1 MATTINTSKLAA
13 ALRQKFPGGAK
24 GGGAK
29 GVLRRLGLDEN
40 LLDDLRKPVASG
52 NGNSGGESDG
62 RLKELRHALSA
73 AVEKAGLSNRIHS
86 DVAAEI
92 LELLDRH
99 APYALDE
106 DDPLASFKKLLRANG
121 LSEDDVMKACD
132 IAARARSARD
142 QMPANALEGGAGG
155 ARSGVKVTRPQ
166 RRIAADEQRLDRKF
180 GVARIIG
187 ERRDADHSSIA
198 TGPSRRQVDRTFKKY
213 PGIELIGR
221 V

>member
-1 MATTINTSKLAA
+1 MATWEKLGA
-13 ALRQKFPGGAK
+13 ALRARYSGPAGRKKVA
-24 GGGAK
+24 
-29 GVLRRLGLDEN
+29 RILGIDEN
-40 LLDDLRKPVASG
+40 LIAKAAPEPAVG
-52 NGNSGGESDG
+52 NGESKSKANI
-62 RLKELRHALSA
+62 KELRHALSA
-73 AVEKAGLSNRIHS
+73 AIEKAGLANRIHS

-132 IAARARSARD
+132 IVARARSARD

-155 ARSGVKVTRPQ
+155 ASSGKKVDRKT
-166 RRIAADEQRLDRKF
+166 RIAADELRLRKRYPGF
-180 GVARIIG
+180 EAIVG

-198 TGPSRRQVDRTFKKY
+198 TGPSRSQVERFCRKY
-213 PGIELIGR
+213 PGVELIG
-221 V
+221 